1 MLKEQSQ
8 TLQRALFVA
17 DLVAIA
23 AAWMVAFYIRFR
35 LLDVNSG
42 SSVEA
47 LTRIIP
53 LTVGPGEVPFAAYL
67 RFLPGVLI
75 LWGAIFLLS
84 GLYQTRRAQ
93 RLTLVVFA
101 VARAVFL
108 GLVASVAATF
118 FYRTF
123 SFSRVHMLLFGVIS
137 SVLLVGMRI
146 TIYVALRRAR
156 QQGRNVRR
164 VLIVGAGEAGKRLAT
179 AFQNYPWMG
188 IDVVGFLDDCK
199 ETLDLEALPDVNGRS
214 RSEPQILGP
223 VDAIGDVLDTL
234 NERGRSIDL
243 VYAALPLAEAEKIES
258 IADAVSRRTANMCLV
273 PDLFHLDLLMNSRVS
288 DIDGLPVIHLIDEA
302 PFDIRRLVKRGI
314 DIGFSALAILLL
326 SPLLLAI
333 ALAVKLSSRGPVFYK
348 QERMGLNGQKFM
360 MRKFRSMPVDA
371 ETSTGAVW
379 AEKDDHRATRTGA
392 FLRKTSLDELPQ
404 FFNVLKGDMS
414 VVGPRPERPVFIE
427 NFRHEIPGYMLRHKM
442 KSGITGWAQ
451 VNGWRGNT
459 SLETRIQYDLYYI
472 QNWSLWLDAK
482 IMALTLARGF
492 VHDNA
497 Y

>member
-1 MLKEQSQ
+1 MLKERSQ
-8 TLQRALFVA
+8 TLQRALFAA

-23 AAWMVAFYIRFR
+23 AAWIVAFYIRFR

-42 SSVEA
+42 SSVDA
-47 LTRIIP
+47 LTESLP
-53 LTVGPGEVPFAAYL
+53 LTVGVGKVPLSMYL
-67 RFLPGVLI
+67 QFLPGVLV
-75 LWGAIFLLS
+75 LWGTIFLLS

-137 SVLLVGMRI
+137 STLLVGMRM

-188 IDVVGFLDDCK
+188 IDVVGFLDDH
-199 ETLDLEALPDVNGRS
+199 EAAADLEAILDSNGRS
-214 RSEPQILGP
+214 SAEPEILGP
-223 VDAIGDVLDTL
+223 VDSIGEVLDKMS
-234 NERGRSIDL
+234 ECGRTIDL
-243 VYAALPLAEAEKIES
+243 VYAALPLSAAEKIED

-273 PDLFHLDLLMNSRVS
+273 PDLLHLDLLMNCRVS

-302 PFDIRRLVKRGI
+302 PFDIRQLVKRGV
-314 DIGFSALAILLL
+314 DIGFSAVAILLL

-348 QERMGLNGQKFM
+348 QERMGLNGQTFM
-360 MRKFRSMPVDA
+360 MRKFRSMPVGA
-371 ETSTGAVW
+371 EISTGAVW
-379 AEKDDHRATRTGA
+379 AEKGENRATRTGA

-459 SLETRIQYDLYYI
+459 SLEKRIQYDLYYI

-482 IMALTLARGF
+482 IMAMTLVKGF
-492 VHDNA
+492 GHENA